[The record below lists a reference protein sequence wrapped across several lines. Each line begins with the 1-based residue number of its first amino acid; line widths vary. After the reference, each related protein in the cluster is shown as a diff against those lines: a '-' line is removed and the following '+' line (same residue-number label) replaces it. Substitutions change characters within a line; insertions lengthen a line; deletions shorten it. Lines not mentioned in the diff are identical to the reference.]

1 MIFVATNDKNV
12 GATTAFF
19 AKNKKQLKEMGF
31 RWISKF
37 DNEQRAI
44 MWVNENYHMNTKEY
58 LYD

>member
-1 MIFVATNDKNV
+1 MIFVATKDV
-12 GATTAFF
+12 DSGTTAYF

-37 DNEQRAI
+37 DNEQRAVV
-44 MWVNENYHMNTKEY
+44 WVNENFHLNIKEY